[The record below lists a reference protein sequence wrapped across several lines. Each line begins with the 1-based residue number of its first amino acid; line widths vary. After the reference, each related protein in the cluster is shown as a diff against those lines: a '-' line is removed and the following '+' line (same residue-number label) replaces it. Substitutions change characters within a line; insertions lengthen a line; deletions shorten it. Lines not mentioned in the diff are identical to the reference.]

1 MRDKIDSVLLGSGP
15 GDTSTRSST
24 RPFEPCASP
33 SKQGCSVVFFSV
45 LLLLSC
51 TRSSSEQ
58 GTGPGPP
65 DGVPVEFDCGMR
77 RLGVEFAR
85 MLARRR
91 KSSFSPEWAGHLV
104 GEAMQVERFCE
115 GAATSSPPGQG
126 STTTAQTAASTTTTT
141 TTRRR
146 GERQDHLGDPAQAR
160 QADHQGFRSSDSST
174 FWHAVYADSADG
186 DDANDGAA
194 GRPVRTLER
203 ALQAMRSQRKKQGA
217 NPVRGRIVLSGAE
230 TFEQPERPEGKSGR
244 GTLILGPEDSNLRI
258 ECLDGIGKCSLSG
271 GSSIQLDGL
280 KMERRIS
287 SDAQDVLV
295 YSTDLPEWLFPPLP
309 GAGSSSSS
317 SNSNSNSNSNSSD
330 SEAQSPLSWSSWTRT
345 IMSLRLRGRQMWPAR
360 YPNCDPYRE
369 EGKECRL
376 PGDMEGVRWHAPKQL
391 GEAESVEDAS
401 VQQPNHY
408 VFKTY
413 RYGRGGQCSI
423 FDPPESYWCS
433 NATEGGEAFGF
444 RVPGGV
450 DISHALLPNL
460 AVHGAAAATTRGRME
475 PVERLLEPRINVW
488 RPERWANWV
497 FEARSEH
504 EAGGLDGG
512 GVVSL
517 NFTRGGFQGA
527 RGGDIGGDWFIE
539 DLESELDQAG
549 EFWLDR
555 STLRLWL
562 CVNASDAPLT
572 DMDSIIIPRL
582 STILRLDG
590 AKNVELSGVV
600 LVDQRVTVMES
611 HAVPSGGDW
620 ALERLGSLELLN
632 TENVSIRDCT
642 FAFLGGTAV
651 LISSFNRNTTIE
663 GCSFEWLGGSSIV
676 AWGDTKGVDG
686 TGGMQPRGLR
696 IQGNLMREIGKV
708 TGVAIIN
715 LAICVCLVN
724 GTYNRGPGP

>member
-1 MRDKIDSVLLGSGP
+1 M
-15 GDTSTRSST
+15 
-24 RPFEPCASP
+24 
-33 SKQGCSVVFFSV
+33 FSV
-45 LLLLSC
+45 LLLFLC
-51 TRSSSEQ
+51 ARFSSEQ

-85 MLARRR
+85 MVANRGGER
-91 KSSFSPEWAGHLV
+91 SSFSPEWAGHLV
-104 GEAMQVERFCE
+104 GEAMQVERFC
-115 GAATSSPPGQG
+115 GDAATSFTSVQG
-126 STTTAQTAASTTTTT
+126 GATSAAKTAASKKKTTTTT
-141 TTRRR
+141 TTTTTT
-146 GERQDHLGDPAQAR
+146 GS
-160 QADHQGFRSSDSST
+160 RSSDSST
-174 FWHAVYADSADG
+174 FLHAVYADSVDG
-186 DDANDGAA
+186 NDANDGAS

-203 ALQAMRSQRKKQGA
+203 ALEAMRSQRKEQGA
-217 NPVRGRIVLSGAE
+217 KPRRGRIILSGSQV
-230 TFEQPERPEGKSGR
+230 FEQPDRPEGRGGR
-244 GTLILGPEDSNLRI
+244 GTLLLGPEDSNLRI
-258 ECLDGIGKCSLSG
+258 ECLGGIGKCSLSG

-280 KMERRIS
+280 KIERRIS
-287 SDAQDVLV
+287 SDAQDVMV
-295 YSTDLPEWLFPPLP
+295 YSTDLPEWLFPPLL
-309 GAGSSSSS
+309 GAGGGSSSSS
-317 SNSNSNSNSNSSD
+317 SDSSSDSD
-330 SEAQSPLSWSSWTRT
+330 SEAQGSFLSWSSWTRT

-369 EGKECRL
+369 EGRECRL
-376 PGDMEGVRWHAPKQL
+376 PGDREGVRWHAPKQL
-391 GEAESVEDAS
+391 GEAESIEDAS

-460 AVHGAAAATTRGRME
+460 AALEAATTTAAKRRKPP
-475 PVERLLEPRINVW
+475 PVERLLEARINVW

-504 EAGGLDGG
+504 AAGGWDGD
-512 GVVSL
+512 GVISL

-555 STLRLWL
+555 STSRLWL

-572 DMDSIIIPRL
+572 DADSIVIPRL

-590 AKNVELSGVV
+590 AKNVELSGIEF
-600 LVDQRVTVMES
+600 LDQRVTVMEP

-620 ALERLGSLELLN
+620 ALERLGSLELLH
-632 TENVSIRDCT
+632 TENVSIRGCT

-663 GCSFEWLGGSSIV
+663 GSSFEWLGGSGIV

-686 TGGMQPRGLR
+686 TGGMQPRGLW

-708 TGVAIIN
+708 TSVFIIDMSTC
-715 LAICVCLVN
+715 ACLVN
-724 GTYNRGPGP
+724 RICDRGPGPWNLEIQFNSRAQISRTRFRSRAPQP